1 MSIFRITK
9 QNRVQVSEDWKLFTE
24 MFRTI
29 GAFTY
34 QESVKTVYFDENAQR
49 ILGVGKSLPCDD
61 YQRLLDR
68 LMQEPVQGE
77 QNLYYVRSGAE
88 TRCLKLI
95 VTRRKDEEI
104 GFVEEFTRRL
114 LQQDSGEGDHDH
126 VTGMLHLSAFQRTV
140 QQRMQETDHF
150 YLAAL
155 FVEGMDK
162 AADFAAEGSR
172 NYCMA
177 SAAEVLGR
185 FGGERVLFTVKGF
198 QAFYVCFF
206 DMDEQSVMLQLG
218 QMRRA
223 LEECIVS
230 DDFGQAMLNNDE
242 ALTLALHAGVAA
254 FPEESDTLRGLIT
267 CAEFAL
273 YETQHDSHN
282 SIVRFSPED
291 FGRKK
296 DEYREEQ
303 LFNQILGQNQLAYHF
318 QPIVDAHTGD
328 IVGYEALMRSEYFS
342 PDKLLGLG
350 EKLGRLYDI
359 EKATLFNCMRFLS
372 AHQNHF
378 STRSLFINSIP
389 SMLLTESDFSE
400 LLLMYQE
407 LFGKVVIEI
416 TEQSEG
422 TAAMLKTLRRR
433 CSEVS
438 ARLAID
444 DYGSGY
450 ANTATLLKNKPDFV
464 KIDRELIDG
473 ICKSAQKQQLVAGI
487 IDYAHNNQMTVL
499 AEGVEEEDDLK
510 TLIRMGVDLF
520 QGFYTARP
528 TPYLLEE
535 ISGEVRD
542 IIVNTNLENS
552 CIQRK
557 IYHVHND
564 ETLDL
569 VDLALQHY
577 TDIHVYRHELTLIGD
592 PEKTVSMHIAIMDNH
607 SCELTFRDVNIISNE
622 KPAVS
627 IGSYAHLTLTL
638 EGENTLNFLGIRVP
652 EGAYLHMTG
661 SGSLKVD
668 SYAKFGYCIGGDCDS
683 SYGCIT
689 LATSNKV
696 ELICNGDRGVG
707 IGGGCNP
714 DDSEINM
721 SSGEVSIIV
730 GSPNAIGIGSM
741 DGNAIVYAEPEC
753 RLKIETNGISSVG
766 IGALTGEVDIRC
778 DADLSFSGGG
788 SKVAGIGVLNKGT
801 GSISVSDARM
811 DFFMRSNFGSC
822 IGAIGGNVAV
832 LVKGCRIGVNAEGG
846 EITGIGDSRGDG
858 DVVMEQTE
866 LKACILAA
874 KPREAGSK
882 GGHFTM
888 RGSTIIADINEQ
900 HNTTGD

>member
-1 MSIFRITK
+1 MSIFRITR
-9 QNRVQVSEDWKLFTE
+9 QNHVQLSEDWRLFTE

-34 QESVKTVYFDENAQR
+34 KESVQTVYFDDNAQR
-49 ILGVGKSLPCDD
+49 ILGVDKAMPRDE

-68 LMQEPVQGE
+68 LMQEPAQGE

-88 TRCLKLI
+88 KRCLKLI

-114 LQQDSGEGDHDH
+114 LQQNSGEGEYDDI
-126 VTGMLHLSAFQRTV
+126 TGMLRLTAFHRTV
-140 QQRMQETDHF
+140 QQRMQNGERII
-150 YLAAL
+150 LAAL

-162 AADFAAEGSR
+162 AADFAAEGRR
-172 NYCMA
+172 NDCMA

-185 FGGERVLFTVKGF
+185 FAGEQVLFTVKGF
-198 QAFYVCFF
+198 QEFYVCFF
-206 DMDEQSVMLQLG
+206 GMDEQSVMLQLG
-218 QMRRA
+218 QMRKA
-223 LEECIVS
+223 LAECIIS
-230 DDFGQAMLNNDE
+230 DDFGQAMQSEE
-242 ALTLALHAGVAA
+242 AHSLDLHAGVAV

-273 YETQHDSHN
+273 YETQHDSQN
-282 SIVRFSPED
+282 SVVRFSQED

-303 LFNQILGQNQLAYHF
+303 LFNQIIGQNQLAYHF
-318 QPIVDAHTGD
+318 QPIVDARTGD
-328 IVGYEALMRSEYFS
+328 IIGYEALMRSEHFS

-359 EKATLFNCMRFLS
+359 ERATLFNCMRFLS

-378 STRSLFINSIP
+378 STKALFINSIP
-389 SMLLTESDFSE
+389 TMLLAESDFNE
-400 LLLMYQE
+400 LRLMYEE

-422 TAAMLKTLRRR
+422 SAAMLKTLRRR
-433 CSEVS
+433 CSEVG

-464 KIDRELIDG
+464 KIDRELLDG
-473 ICKSAQKQQLVAGI
+473 ICKSSQKQQLVAGI
-487 IDYAHNNQMTVL
+487 IDYAHDNQITVL

-520 QGFYTARP
+520 QGYYTARP

-535 ISGEVRD
+535 ISKEVRD

-552 CIQRK
+552 TAKKK
-557 IYHVHND
+557 IYNAHND
-564 ETLDL
+564 VELNL

-577 TDIHVYRHELTLIGD
+577 TDIHVYRHQLTIVGD
-592 PEKTVSMHIAIMDNH
+592 PEKTVNMHISIMDNH
-607 SCELTFRDVNIISNE
+607 SCELTFRNVNIIGND
-622 KPAVS
+622 KPSVT
-627 IGSYAHLTLTL
+627 IGSYAHLSLTL
-638 EGENTLNFLGIRVP
+638 EGENTLHFLGIRVP
-652 EGAYLHMTG
+652 EGAYLHLTG
-661 SGSLKVD
+661 DGSLKVD

-689 LATSNKV
+689 MATTGKV

-714 DDSEINM
+714 DDSEICM
-721 SSGEVSIIV
+721 SSGEVSITV
-730 GSPNAIGIGSM
+730 GSPNAVGIGSM
-741 DGNAIVYAEPEC
+741 DGNAIVYGNPEC
-753 RLKIETNGISSVG
+753 TLKIETNGISSVG
-766 IGALTGEVDIRC
+766 IGALTGEIDIRC
-778 DADLSFSGGG
+778 DSDLSFSGGG

-801 GSISVSDARM
+801 GSISVSDAKL

-832 LVKGCRIGVNAEGG
+832 IVKGCKIGVNAEGG
-846 EITGIGDSRGDG
+846 EITGVGDSRGDG
-858 DVVMEQTE
+858 DVLLEQTE

-888 RGSTIIADINEQ
+888 RSSTIIADINEQ
-900 HNTTGD
+900 HNTTGE